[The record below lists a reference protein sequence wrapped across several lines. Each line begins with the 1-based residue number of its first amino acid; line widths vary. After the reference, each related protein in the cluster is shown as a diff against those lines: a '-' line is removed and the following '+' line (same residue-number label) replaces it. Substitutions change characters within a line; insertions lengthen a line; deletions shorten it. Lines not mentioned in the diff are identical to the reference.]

1 MIKIE
6 MIGNLGADAEVKEYN
21 GRKFISFRIAHT
33 DKWIDRATNQ
43 EHTSTVWAS
52 CTINGDGG
60 NLRTY
65 LKKGVKVF
73 VRGSMSMNIYSS
85 PKSHQMEC
93 GLNISVW
100 EIELCGGTMQQT
112 STNAHQSV
120 IPTSPQS
127 TAVSPQTATPATP
140 TSSSNGKP
148 KTPRP
153 KNK

>member
-1 MIKIE
+1 MIRIE
-6 MIGNLGADAEVKEYN
+6 MIGNLGADAEIKDYN

-33 DKWIDRATNQ
+33 DKWIDRTTNQ

-60 NLRTY
+60 NLRPF
-65 LKKGVKVF
+65 LKKGTKVF

-100 EIELCGGTMQQT
+100 EIELCGGALQQ
-112 STNAHQSV
+112 A
-120 IPTSPQS
+120 
-127 TAVSPQTATPATP
+127 ATPNTAPQVTPPTVTPTESTTTP
-140 TSSSNGKP
+140 TSSANGKA
-148 KTPRP
+148 KTSRP